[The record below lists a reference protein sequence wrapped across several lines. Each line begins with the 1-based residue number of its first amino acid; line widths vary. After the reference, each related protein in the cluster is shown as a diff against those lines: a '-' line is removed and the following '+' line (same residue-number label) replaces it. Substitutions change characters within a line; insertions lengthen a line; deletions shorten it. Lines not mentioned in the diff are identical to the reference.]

1 MKHIMFN
8 TDDWNLDHRVTS
20 NVGYVTEVKGYNG
33 ETASVWRLA
42 DWNWSWTSLMHT
54 FKPEKIRIIRLLFGL
69 TAAKTTVMTRFAVL
83 RFGLTKTGKH
93 ALNTSSTGS
102 SQKLK
107 KS

>member
-1 MKHIMFN
+1 MNHIMFN

-69 TAAKTTVMTRFAVL
+69 MLMCDKVTHKNLVD
-83 RFGLTKTGKH
+83 
-93 ALNTSSTGS
+93 SSS
-102 SQKLK
+102 SIPNIELFFTLLL
-107 KS
+107 